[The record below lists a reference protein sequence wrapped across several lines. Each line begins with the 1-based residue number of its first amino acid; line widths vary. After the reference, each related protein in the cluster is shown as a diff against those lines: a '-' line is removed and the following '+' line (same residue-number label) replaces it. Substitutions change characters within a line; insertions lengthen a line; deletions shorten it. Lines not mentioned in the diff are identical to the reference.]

1 MSVKDIIILAC
12 EFTENQSLGQALEN
26 NSVLDEEQSEICDSL
41 VKCFNLVN
49 NEVASEYIPIVKW
62 QRVSTTNFKVEY
74 SSLSSKVLHIISVRD
89 SLGRKVKFK
98 AYDSYLMAFANTV
111 DIIYQAEPAELAI
124 DSEFYS
130 TLPNRIYAYG
140 IAREYYFQQT
150 LFDEADIW
158 EERFKNTLSIM
169 ARKRSETHIP
179 KRRWL

>member
-1 MSVKDIIILAC
+1 
-12 EFTENQSLGQALEN
+12 
-26 NSVLDEEQSEICDSL
+26 
-41 VKCFNLVN
+41 
-49 NEVASEYIPIVKW
+49 
-62 QRVSTTNFKVEY
+62 
-74 SSLSSKVLHIISVRD
+74 
-89 SLGRKVKFK
+89 
-98 AYDSYLMAFANTV
+98 MAFANTV